1 MKTRHFI
8 LLSLMT
14 LFALI
19 CFSCNDDDD
28 EKESTVNMPTVSIG
42 IPKDITTSSFGIEVT
57 VESDGDGTVTERGLC
72 YSSTIPYP
80 TIDDET
86 VSEGTGTGPFNVAIS
101 GLAANTLYYIR
112 GYATNEKGTAY
123 CSNTGTVVTSIGS
136 VTDIEGNVH
145 GTVKIGSQEWTR
157 ENLKSTKYADG
168 SNIPGSYPAGGE
180 ESNVPI
186 YGRLYNWYAVMHGA
200 ASSTS
205 NPSMVQG
212 VCPDGFHV
220 PSDAEWKELEMFLGM
235 SQGEADSEGYRGEIA
250 GKLKLR
256 GMWLP
261 SPGISD
267 NTTGFSALP
276 AGYRELNGTYQFADF
291 FWGAFHIAT
300 ESQDTST
307 TASRLLTG
315 DMNGIWRYSDSKK
328 YGMSVRCAKD
338 E

>member
-28 EKESTVNMPTVSIG
+28 EKESTVNMPVVTIG
-42 IPKDITTSSFGIEVT
+42 FPKDITTSSFGVEVT
-57 VESDGDGTVTERGLC
+57 VESDGEGTVTERGLC

-86 VSEGTGTGPFNVAIS
+86 VSEGTGTGPFNVTVS
-101 GLAANTLYYIR
+101 GLAANALYYIR

-123 CSNTGTVVTSIGS
+123 CTNASTVVTSIGS
-136 VTDIEGNVH
+136 VTDFEGNVY

-157 ENLKSTKYADG
+157 ENLKSAKYADG
-168 SNIPGSYPAGGE
+168 SNIPGAYPAGGE
-180 ESNVPI
+180 EANVPI
-186 YGRLYNWYAVMHGA
+186 YGRVYNWYAVMYGA

-256 GMWLP
+256 GMWSP

-267 NTTGFSALP
+267 NTTGFTALP

-328 YGMSVRCAKD
+328 YGMSVRCVKD